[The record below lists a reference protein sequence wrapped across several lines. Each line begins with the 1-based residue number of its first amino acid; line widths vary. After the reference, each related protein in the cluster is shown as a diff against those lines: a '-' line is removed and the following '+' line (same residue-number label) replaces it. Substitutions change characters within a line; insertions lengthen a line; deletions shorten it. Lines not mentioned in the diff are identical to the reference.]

1 MVQMRDK
8 KVYDETVKAKG
19 HLVVYFHS
27 YDLHLLKD
35 LAKEYKNFAKTERFD
50 IQFCIV
56 DIDEN
61 EESVKELGIKA
72 APCFIIYKDGAIVEK
87 IEGETYWTKIKD

>member
-1 MVQMRDK
+1 MRDK
-8 KVYDETVKAKG
+8 KVYDETVSTKG

-27 YDLHLLKD
+27 YDAKECKD
-35 LAKEYKNFAKTERFD
+35 LAKDYKQFAKTERFD

-72 APCFIIYKDGAIVEK
+72 APYFIIYKDGSIIERIEDETDWQQIKGK
-87 IEGETYWTKIKD
+87 I